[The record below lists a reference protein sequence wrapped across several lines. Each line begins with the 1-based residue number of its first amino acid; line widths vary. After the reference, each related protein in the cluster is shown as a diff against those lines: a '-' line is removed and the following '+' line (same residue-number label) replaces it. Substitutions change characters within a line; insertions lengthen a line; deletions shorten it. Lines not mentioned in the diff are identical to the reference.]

1 MDFEAQFKGMFTK
14 LQADPS
20 ALQAFISNPQ
30 PVLEAEG
37 IPTAESFAGTVAA
50 SQELGVAGATA
61 SRATGS
67 NYRLDVETK
76 WWGVDFIMN
85 EDLTQ
90 AIATGAIVGP
100 PLAALFSSALA
111 VAGIVTG
118 PVAAVIGAGFATAI
132 ALKIVQIKFTD
143 QGQGVYWPVSWIQW
157 GGVIA
162 AVPAGPGGV
171 VAALIVFIHPI
182 PN

>member
-1 MDFEAQFKGMFTK
+1 MDFEAKFKRMFTK
-14 LQADPS
+14 LQADSS

-37 IPTAESFAGTVAA
+37 IPTVESLAGIVAA
-50 SQELGVAGATA
+50 SQVAGATA
-61 SRATGS
+61 SRAAGR

-143 QGQGVYWPVSWIQW
+143 EGQGVYWPVSWIQW

-182 PN
+182 AN